1 MIRSRWLTSFAEE
14 IARKQTNKKTLSDFT
29 EQMFMRQRTLLEFAR
44 RETESTEAVSSGCQV
59 PPAKMA
65 RLELTNLCL
74 PPRGPASLV
83 GRPRGTT
90 KYAVRR
96 VPDSTIDATL
106 EAIRQVNGDGD
117 TMARLWEHWEIFRS
131 LNRGVADSD
140 DALLFLFI
148 VDIWQQGIKNILLPV
163 LPAADPRGLFAR
175 PDSYFGS
182 FDRRRDAMAESYG
195 CSGGSRARSGRSY

>member
-14 IARKQTNKKTLSDFT
+14 IARKQTNKSLSDLT

-117 TMARLWEHWEIFRS
+117 TIARLWELWEIFRS
-131 LNRGVADSD
+131 LNRGVADSC

-148 VDIWQQGIKNILLPV
+148 VDIWQQGIKTSSCRSYLRLILE
-163 LPAADPRGLFAR
+163 A
-175 PDSYFGS
+175 S
-182 FDRRRDAMAESYG
+182 
-195 CSGGSRARSGRSY
+195 SRARTRISDRKSTRLNSSHEWISRMPSSA